1 MMEAVDALA
10 QEFVFL
16 LQKEVFLL
24 QLSLFLP
31 ETPEVKRPSFAQSSE
46 KRQRNEKAGEEKNDP
61 ALRSLGSRH
70 NQKTVSKNYL

>member
-1 MMEAVDALA
+1 MAEAVDALA

-24 QLSLFLP
+24 QLSLLLP
-31 ETPEVKRPSFAQSSE
+31 ETPEVKRPSFSEGRE

-61 ALRSLGSRH
+61 ALRSLGSGH
-70 NQKTVSKNYL
+70 NQKSVTGKYL